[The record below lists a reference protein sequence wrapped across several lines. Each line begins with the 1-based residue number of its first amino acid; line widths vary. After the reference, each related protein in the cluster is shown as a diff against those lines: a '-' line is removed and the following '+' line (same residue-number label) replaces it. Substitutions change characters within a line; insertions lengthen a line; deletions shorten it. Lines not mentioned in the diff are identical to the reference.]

1 MSATRTA
8 AGATRATRGAKGA
21 RSSEGAAPRG
31 ALATQATRAILVACG
46 TVAALVVGCTWGLFE
61 RGVAWRSAQWTL
73 PASVG
78 VSLGLPTWA
87 VLLAFGL
94 AAVGATG
101 WVVWRMTIG
110 GDARVPRIA
119 LPTLA
124 PLIVGPRG
132 KRARLRDLPGVL
144 RGAALLL
151 CILAILRPQ
160 NVLKGENA
168 EERGIDIVIVLDL
181 SGSMRALMD
190 QPSQGAGRAARLT
203 RLETAKQ
210 VILDFVARR
219 QNDRIGVV
227 VFGRSAY
234 ILSPP
239 TLDKTLLAAL
249 VSKMSLDVIDG
260 NGTAIGDALGT
271 AVARLRRSDARSK
284 AVILLTD
291 GDSNAGSIAPEYS
304 AHLAQTQGVRVY
316 TVQIGN
322 GDEVDVQSGVDLFGQ
337 PSYQRAHFPVNP
349 TLLKKIATDTGGES
363 FVATDR
369 AGLEQSM
376 HQILDH
382 LEKTRFEQQAA
393 QMEDL
398 FPFLLIPGVLLLAL
412 EALVR
417 LTVVR
422 RFP

>member
-1 MSATRTA
+1 MSTFPRWA
-8 AGATRATRGAKGA
+8 RGILVG
-21 RSSEGAAPRG
+21 
-31 ALATQATRAILVACG
+31 LATVAVLV
-46 TVAALVVGCTWGLFE
+46 LGCAWGLFE
-61 RGVAWRSAQWTL
+61 RGDAWRSAQWTVPSSMGTVL
-73 PASVG
+73 G
-78 VSLGLPTWA
+78 VPTWVTGLGLG
-87 VLLAFGL
+87 LIGL
-94 AAVGATG
+94 AATG
-101 WVVWRMTIG
+101 WVVWRMTLG
-110 GDARVPRIA
+110 GDLRVPRLA

-124 PLIVGPRG
+124 PLLVGPRG
-132 KRARLRDLPGVL
+132 KRAKLRDLPGVL

-151 CILAILRPQ
+151 CVLAILRPQ

-190 QPSQGAGRAARLT
+190 QPSAAQSPAGRNSRLT

-210 VILDFVARR
+210 VILDFIARR

-249 VSKMSLDVIDG
+249 VSKMTLEIIDG
-260 NGTAIGDALGT
+260 NGTAIGDAVGT

-284 AVILLTD
+284 AIILLTD

-322 GDEVDVQSGVDLFGQ
+322 GDEVDVQNGVDLFGQ
-337 PSYQRAHFPVNP
+337 PSFQRAHFPVNP
-349 TLLKKIATDTGGES
+349 TLLKKMSSDTGGES

-369 AGLEQSM
+369 NGLEQSM

-398 FPFLLIPGVLLLAL
+398 FPFLLVPGVLLLAL
-412 EALVR
+412 EAIVR
-417 LTVVR
+417 LVLVR

>member
-1 MSATRTA
+1 MKHRWM
-8 AGATRATRGAKGA
+8 RGV
-21 RSSEGAAPRG
+21 
-31 ALATQATRAILVACG
+31 LVG
-46 TVAALVVGCTWGLFE
+46 WGIVLFLVVGLAWGIFA
-61 RGVAWRSAQWTL
+61 RGEAWQSAKWTVPASVATTLGVPPWIVVVVMALVGLGAVGWVAWRMTL
-73 PASVG
+73 
-78 VSLGLPTWA
+78 
-87 VLLAFGL
+87 
-94 AAVGATG
+94 GA
-101 WVVWRMTIG
+101 
-110 GDARVPRIA
+110 DLRVPRLA

-124 PLIVGPRG
+124 PLFVGPRG
-132 KRARLRDLPGVL
+132 TRAKLRDLPGVL
-144 RGAALLL
+144 RGAALCL
-151 CILAILRPQ
+151 CVLALARPQ

-190 QPSQGAGRAARLT
+190 QPSQQGISRAQRLT

-227 VFGRSAY
+227 VFGKSAY

-249 VSKMSLDVIDG
+249 VSKMTLEIIDG
-260 NGTAIGDALGT
+260 NGTAIGDAVGT

-284 AVILLTD
+284 AIILLTD

-322 GDEVDVQSGVDLFGQ
+322 GDDVDVQNGVDLFGQ

-349 TLLKKIATDTGGES
+349 TLLKKMSSDTGGES

-369 AGLEQSM
+369 TGLEQSM
-376 HQILDH
+376 HKILDH
-382 LEKTRFEQQAA
+382 LEKTRFEAQAA

-398 FPFLLIPGVLLLAL
+398 FPFLLIPGVLLIAL
-412 EALVR
+412 EAIVR
-417 LTVVR
+417 LVLVR

>member
-1 MSATRTA
+1 M
-8 AGATRATRGAKGA
+8 
-21 RSSEGAAPRG
+21 
-31 ALATQATRAILVACG
+31 
-46 TVAALVVGCTWGLFE
+46 
-61 RGVAWRSAQWTL
+61 
-73 PASVG
+73 
-78 VSLGLPTWA
+78 
-87 VLLAFGL
+87 
-94 AAVGATG
+94 
-101 WVVWRMTIG
+101 
-110 GDARVPRIA
+110 
-119 LPTLA
+119 
-124 PLIVGPRG
+124 
-132 KRARLRDLPGVL
+132 
-144 RGAALLL
+144 
-151 CILAILRPQ
+151 
-160 NVLKGENA
+160 LKGENA

-190 QPSQGAGRAARLT
+190 QPADGTGSAGNRSARLT

-210 VILDFVARR
+210 VILDFIARR

-249 VSKMSLDVIDG
+249 VSKMSLEIIDG

-284 AVILLTD
+284 AIILLTD

-337 PSYQRAHFPVNP
+337 PSFQRAHFPVNP
-349 TLLKKIATDTGGES
+349 TLLKQMSSETGGES

-369 AGLEQSM
+369 TGLEQSM
-376 HQILDH
+376 HKILDH

-398 FPFLLIPGVLLLAL
+398 FPFLLIPGVLLIAL
-412 EALVR
+412 EAIVR
-417 LTVVR
+417 LVLVR

>member
-1 MSATRTA
+1 MIATVPRWVRAGLVGTA
-8 AGATRATRGAKGA
+8 TLG
-21 RSSEGAAPRG
+21 
-31 ALATQATRAILVACG
+31 L
-46 TVAALVVGCTWGLFE
+46 LVVGCVWGLVE
-61 RGVAWRSAQWTL
+61 RGDAWRSAQWTL
-73 PASVG
+73 PTSIGTAVG
-78 VSLGLPTWA
+78 VPTWVAGLALGL
-87 VLLAFGL
+87 VGL
-94 AAVGATG
+94 GATG

-110 GDARVPRIA
+110 GDLRVPRLA

-124 PLIVGPRG
+124 PLLVGPRG
-132 KRARLRDLPGVL
+132 RRAKLRDLPGVL
-144 RGAALLL
+144 RGAALCL

-181 SGSMRALMD
+181 SGSMSALMD
-190 QPSQGAGRAARLT
+190 QPAGQQSPSGHARLN

-210 VILDFVARR
+210 VILDFIARR

-239 TLDKTLLAAL
+239 TLDKTLLATL
-249 VSKMSLDVIDG
+249 VSKMSLELIDG
-260 NGTAIGDALGT
+260 NGTAIGDAVGT
-271 AVARLRRSDARSK
+271 AVARMRRSDARSK
-284 AVILLTD
+284 AIILLTD

-322 GDEVDVQSGVDLFGQ
+322 GDEVDVLNGVDLFGQ
-337 PSYQRAHFPVNP
+337 PSYRRAHFPVNP
-349 TLLKKIATDTGGES
+349 TLLKKMSSETGGES

-369 AGLEQSM
+369 TGLEQSM
-376 HQILDH
+376 HRILDH

-398 FPFLLIPGVLLLAL
+398 FPFLLVPGVLLLAL
-412 EALVR
+412 EAVVR
-417 LTVVR
+417 LVLVR